1 LVHGEISNPVDPFNE
16 GLEQPEVLFP
26 VGAQVLS
33 GSGEA
38 AVCDP
43 GCGCVHCMGVGD
55 FGHAQLNALF
65 KFKCAEERAGQGHGV
80 DS

>member
-1 LVHGEISNPVDPFNE
+1 MVHGEISNPVDPFNE
-16 GLEQPEVLFP
+16 GLEQPEVPFP
-26 VGAQVLS
+26 VRAQVLS

-43 GCGCVHCMGVGD
+43 GCGYVHCMGVGD
-55 FGHAQLNALF
+55 FRHAQLNALF
-65 KFKCAEERAGQGHGV
+65 KFKGPEKRAGKGHGV